1 MDRLCYKSAI
11 VFATQMIVVLTV
23 VTAAIVNLS
32 WKEEN
37 KEMWISLLCS
47 TIGYVMPAPKL
58 RKLNPTEVIPEQSNE
73 Q

>member
-11 VFATQMIVVLTV
+11 VFATQMVVVLTV
-23 VTAAIVNLS
+23 VTAAIINLS
-32 WKEEN
+32 LKNEN

-58 RKLNPTEVIPEQSNE
+58 RKLTTTETETSNE
-73 Q
+73 QQ